1 MDDSAAMP
9 VEDLINS
16 VVRDED
22 KVCIISR
29 LSDQLEQNLSS
40 LGIFDSVPKKDFAK
54 DMDKAKL
61 IPARILEG

>member
-40 LGIFDSVPKKDFAK
+40 LGIFDSVPIKDFAK